1 MTSRS
6 SGIVESAAISDR
18 YEIEAARIALKRT
31 GSQAIRNTAQTMI
44 DDQQANSRKLKS
56 AVAASA
62 KVDESDLPSP
72 LDTRRSTMI
81 DHLKEAPAD
90 KFDKTY
96 VDQQTLAHEE
106 AVSLLHNYRD
116 DGDCP
121 RLRGFARDASPIIED
136 DLQRMK
142 QLRSQIQ
149 DPRRAAA
156 RGAALR

>member
-121 RLRGFARDASPIIED
+121 QLRAFARDASPIIED